1 MHLVADVNLML
12 SKHMMF
18 MCLIY
23 LVDELREVLSDNSEG
38 SATHS
43 KVIVLFLLRKLLIVH
58 SVLQVYLHSLKERG

>member
-1 MHLVADVNLML
+1 
-12 SKHMMF
+12 

-43 KVIVLFLLRKLLIVH
+43 KVIVLFLLRNLLVIH
-58 SVLQVYLHSLKERG
+58 PVLQVYLHSLKERG